1 MSRIVLVLFVVV
13 LAVAAWRFQVP
24 LSDAIDR
31 LRGGGFDTAGEATP
45 ALADAAEQKL
55 ACLGEGTCEEVA
67 LSALELQ
74 SLLQFRYAQLLPAFI
89 DSARID
95 LSDDRL
101 RLRGRIPAERLPVV
115 RGLDPSAI
123 LPDTAELSVQ
133 GHLEPLQ
140 PGRVGFVIDQV
151 NAARVP
157 LPGGMVPPLLRSVG
171 RADEPGLPENGIGLT
186 LPYGATGA
194 YLRGDSI
201 FLRGRTA
208 QAN

>member
-1 MSRIVLVLFVVV
+1 MSRIVLVLFVIVV
-13 LAVAAWRFQVP
+13 AVAAWRFHGP
-24 LSDAIDR
+24 LTDALDR
-31 LRGGGFDTAGEATP
+31 LRGGDFDSAGEATP
-45 ALADAAEQKL
+45 AMADAAERKL
-55 ACLGEGTCEEVA
+55 ECLSEGTCAEVA

-74 SLLQFRYAQLLPAFI
+74 SLLQFRYTQLLPAFI

-95 LSDDRL
+95 LSDDRM

-123 LPDTAELSVQ
+123 LPDTAELFVQ
-133 GHLEPLQ
+133 GRLEPLQ

-171 RADEPGLPENGIGLT
+171 RADEPGLPDNGIGLP
-186 LPYGATGA
+186 LPYGATSA

-201 FLRGRTA
+201 HLRGRTA
-208 QAN
+208 PAN